1 MLTTPPLDSALPL
14 FPLQTVLF
22 PGARL
27 RLRIFEPRYID
38 LVRDCLRD
46 SSGFGIVPIKDGRDA
61 GAAATPYPV
70 GTCAKI
76 CDWDQGHDG
85 LLHIMVEGTFR
96 FRIQSLAVQANQL
109 TIAAVDWLPDPLHT
123 ATSQEFY
130 QLQALLN
137 KLLEQAAPAPAEL
150 PAIPTTASALAYCWT
165 QFIPLTLA
173 RKAELLSLPDD
184 HAQLSL
190 INAELAGF
198 LSRARRE

>member
-1 MLTTPPLDSALPL
+1 MLNTPPLDSALPL
-14 FPLQTVLF
+14 FPLPTVLF

-38 LVRDCLRD
+38 LIRDCLRD
-46 SSGFGIVPIKDGRDA
+46 NSGFGIVPSKDGRDT
-61 GAAATPYPV
+61 GTAATPYPV
-70 GTCAKI
+70 GTCARI
-76 CDWDQGHDG
+76 CDWDQGQDG
-85 LLHIMVEGTFR
+85 LLNIVVEGTFR

-123 ATSQEFY
+123 ATPEEFC

-137 KLLEQAAPAPAEL
+137 KMLEHAAPAPAEM
-150 PAIPTTASALAYCWT
+150 PAMPTTASALAYCWT

-173 RKAELLSLPDD
+173 RRAELLSLPDD

-190 INAELAGF
+190 INAELATF

>member
-1 MLTTPPLDSALPL
+1 MMTAPPLDSALPL

-22 PGARL
+22 PGERL

-46 SSGFGIVPIKDGRDA
+46 NSGFGIVPIKDGRDT
-61 GAAATPYPV
+61 GAAATPYLV
-70 GTCAKI
+70 GTYARI
-76 CDWDQGHDG
+76 CDWNQGRDG
-85 LLHIMVEGTFR
+85 LLHIEVEGTFR
-96 FRIQSLAVQANQL
+96 FRIQSLAVQVNQL
-109 TIAAVDWLPDPLHT
+109 TIATVGWLPDPLQT
-123 ATSQEFY
+123 ATPEEFG

-137 KLLEQAAPAPAEL
+137 KLLEQAASAPAEWPSL
-150 PAIPTTASALAYCWT
+150 PTTASALAYCWT

-190 INAELAGF
+190 INAELATF

>member
-14 FPLQTVLF
+14 FLLQTVLF
-22 PGARL
+22 PGERL

-38 LVRDCLRD
+38 LVRDCLREN
-46 SSGFGIVPIKDGRDA
+46 SGFGIVPIKDGRDA

-76 CDWDQGHDG
+76 CDWNQGRDG
-85 LLHIMVEGTFR
+85 LLQIEVEGSFR
-96 FRIQSLAVQANQL
+96 FRIQSLAVQVNQL
-109 TIAAVDWLPDPLHT
+109 TIATVEWLPDPLHT
-123 ATSQEFY
+123 ATPEEFC

-137 KLLEQAAPAPAEL
+137 KFLEQAAPAPAECPTL
-150 PAIPTTASALAYCWT
+150 PTSASALAYCWT

-190 INAELAGF
+190 INAELAIF